1 MGLPL
6 THLRGDFHFVGDGVV
21 PIGPPS
27 SSAAELDLNL
37 RFPGVESPLV
47 LTSPDFSTLTALAR
61 LSSSAAAAN
70 GGDPFPAMLGMI
82 RLVGDRSDRKSA
94 RTVRDCVCNGIDYTE
109 PVIDVIGLRYRLAAA
124 GEREREFVLSGKDV
138 TVSHGFPAMR

>member
-1 MGLPL
+1 MVGLPL

-21 PIGPPS
+21 PIGTPS

-61 LSSSAAAAN
+61 LSSSAAAI

-82 RLVGDRSDRKSA
+82 RLVGDRSD
-94 RTVRDCVCNGIDYTE
+94 
-109 PVIDVIGLRYRLAAA
+109 
-124 GEREREFVLSGKDV
+124 
-138 TVSHGFPAMR
+138 